1 MLYLHI
7 YTYICIISVFVC
19 MYIFIDNIYKFTV
32 LSCRIIS
39 FLLRLRNRW
48 TNYYQLRSLMNFVF
62 YKNFQQPRSFPGL
75 VFVDHSVSLSLYFHY
90 DLKSFKYLSG
100 AGFAENSK
108 LTFLKRH
115 IEARFCTS
123 QQNSSYVNWSNT
135 VQSKPKSLYSFASS
149 NKRDEC
155 KICDQFSAFTLKL
168 RLIANESAY

>member
-1 MLYLHI
+1 
-7 YTYICIISVFVC
+7 
-19 MYIFIDNIYKFTV
+19 
-32 LSCRIIS
+32 
-39 FLLRLRNRW
+39 
-48 TNYYQLRSLMNFVF
+48 MNFVF

-90 DLKSFKYLSG
+90 DLKSSKYLSE

-168 RLIANESAY
+168 RLIANESAYQQRAIKVTVLLLKLHWKENLYFLHQQVSYILLSFNFLL